1 MNQTTRITPP
11 GLLAH
16 EARVGADLDA
26 LNLPPKPWLP
36 PMMRDGQ
43 RVLDVAVVGAGMN
56 GIAAAGALL
65 FKGIGNVAL
74 LDRSAP
80 GQEGPWVTWA
90 RMDTLRSPKTLPGPC
105 FGIPSLT
112 FRAYHTALHGEAGWE
127 ALYKIP
133 NAAWQDYLSWLM
145 RVLRLPVRHGAKVL
159 RLEPAEGLLRLAMA
173 DGTAMLARRVVW
185 ATGRAGA
192 GGLAWPGGLV
202 DPALEPDLVA
212 HASGPVEFA
221 PLRGKRLVVIGGG
234 ASSWDNAAT
243 ALERG
248 AASAEM
254 FVRRLALPQVNK
266 GRGSSG
272 PAFHLGW
279 GELDD
284 AAKWE
289 LIAYMHDHQAPPP
302 HETVHRALRLPG
314 FRIHLGTPTLGTR
327 REGAEV
333 VLSLGGANPREV
345 RADFLV
351 VGTGFRVD
359 LDHAPALAALAP
371 HAAKWRDRY
380 VPPPGLERPEM
391 AEFPYLG
398 PAFELVPRTPDAPPE
413 LGLVHLLNY
422 GAHASHGG
430 IASDIPGVAVAAER
444 LATALVGRFFR
455 EELPA
460 MREALEA
467 FDEPEL
473 ESTPFFVPPR
483 GGTKKG

>member
-1 MNQTTRITPP
+1 MNQTTRITPVTRGA
-11 GLLAH
+11 GLAAL
-16 EARVGADLDA
+16 EARVAADLQA
-26 LNLPPKPWLP
+26 LNLPPKPWVP
-36 PMMRDGQ
+36 AMERGGQ

-56 GIAAAGALL
+56 GIAATGSLIL
-65 FKGIGNVAL
+65 KGIGHVL
-74 LDRSAP
+74 MLDENAP

-112 FRAYHTALHGEAGWE
+112 FRAYWTALHGEAGWE

-133 NAAWQDYLSWLM
+133 NAAWQDYLGWVTRAM
-145 RVLRLPVRHGAKVL
+145 ALPVRHRAKVL
-159 RLEPAEGLLRLAMA
+159 RLEPADGLLRLVLA
-173 DGTAMLARRVVW
+173 DGTALLARRVVW

-192 GGLAWPGGLV
+192 GGLAWPEGLVDRAALGGLV
-202 DPALEPDLVA
+202 S
-212 HASGPVEFA
+212 HASAPVDFA
-221 PLRGKRLVVIGGG
+221 ALRGKRLAVIGGG

-254 FVRRLALPQVNK
+254 FVRRATLPQVNK
-266 GRGSSG
+266 GRGAAG
-272 PAFHLGW
+272 PAMHLGW

-284 AAKWE
+284 AGKWA
-289 LIAYMHDHQAPPP
+289 LIAYMHDHMAPPP

-314 FRIHLGTPTLGTR
+314 FAIHLGTPTLATR
-327 REGAEV
+327 REGEEV
-333 VLSLGGANPREV
+333 VLSLGGAEPREV
-345 RADFLV
+345 RADHLI
-351 VGTGFRVD
+351 VGTGFLVD
-359 LDHAPALAALAP
+359 LDRAPGLEALAP
-371 HAAKWRDRY
+371 HAAKWKHRHA
-380 VPPPGLERPEM
+380 PPPGLERPEM

-398 PAFELVPRTPDAPPE
+398 PAFELMPRTADAPPE

-460 MREALEA
+460 MRAALDA

-473 ESTPFFVPPR
+473 ETTPFFVPR
-483 GGTKKG
+483 G

>member
-1 MNQTTRITPP
+1 MNQSTRITPP
-11 GLLAH
+11 SLLAH
-16 EARVGADLDA
+16 EARVAADLEA
-26 LNLPPKPWLP
+26 LALPPKPWVPALH
-36 PMMRDGQ
+36 RDGQ

-56 GIAAAGALL
+56 GIAATGSLI
-65 FKGIGNVAL
+65 FKGIRHVAL
-74 LDRSAP
+74 LDENPP
-80 GQEGPWVTWA
+80 GREGPWVTWA

-112 FRAYHTALHGEAGWE
+112 FRAWYTALHGEAAWE

-133 NAAWQDYLSWLM
+133 NAVWQDYLGWII
-145 RVLRLPVRHGAKVL
+145 RVLGLPVRHNARVR
-159 RLEPAEGLLRLAMA
+159 RLEPAEGLIRLVMA
-173 DGTAMLARRVVW
+173 DGTALLARRVVW

-192 GGLAWPGGLV
+192 GGLAWPEGLV
-202 DPALEPDLVA
+202 DPALEPNLVA
-212 HASGPVEFA
+212 HASGPVDFDR
-221 PLRGKRLVVIGGG
+221 LRGKRLAVIGGG

-248 AASAEM
+248 AAAAEM
-254 FVRRLALPQVNK
+254 FVRRRTLPQINK

-284 AAKWE
+284 ASKWE

-327 REGAEV
+327 REGDEV
-333 VLSLGGANPREV
+333 VLSLGGDEPREV
-345 RADFLV
+345 RADYLV

-359 LDHAPALAALAP
+359 LDHAPELAAFAP
-371 HAAKWRDRY
+371 HIAKWSDRY

-391 AEFPYLG
+391 AAFPYLG
-398 PAFELVPRTPDAPPE
+398 PAFELLPKDAGAPPE
-413 LGLVHLLNY
+413 LGLIHLLNY

-430 IASDIPGVAVAAER
+430 IASDIPGVAVAGER

-455 EELPA
+455 DELPA
-460 MREALEA
+460 MRAELEA

-473 ESTPFFVPPR
+473 ETTPFFVPR
-483 GGTKKG
+483 G